1 MINEE
6 VSKKEKEI
14 KEEFPNETFMAVSFK
29 DEDYHWFPGMENF
42 KVTGQPSEGMK
53 FHKRKRFIQE
63 VTRYVW
69 DDPILFFIGVG
80 NLLRRCVKKGEQASI
95 LWHCHNSP
103 YEGHFNGEKT
113 TAKIL

>member
-1 MINEE
+1 
-6 VSKKEKEI
+6 
-14 KEEFPNETFMAVSFK
+14 MAISFK
-29 DEDYHWFPGMENF
+29 DVDYPWSADIAKFKAME
-42 KVTGQPSEGMK
+42 QLLQGMK
-53 FHKRKRFIQE
+53 FHERKRFFQE
-63 VTRYVW
+63 ATRYVW